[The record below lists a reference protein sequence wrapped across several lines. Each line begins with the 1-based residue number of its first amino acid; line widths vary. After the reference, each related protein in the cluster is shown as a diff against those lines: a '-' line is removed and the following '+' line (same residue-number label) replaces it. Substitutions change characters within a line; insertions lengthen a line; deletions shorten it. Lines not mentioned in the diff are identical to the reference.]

1 VNHPNRNNDRAKGE
15 GTVTKID
22 AVPRELAVPEKLP
35 QDERGI
41 RLVTPRVIRSR
52 SRRRSHS
59 LALRAMTPIAL
70 VVVWWA
76 IARASWLPAGSL
88 PTPLTV
94 LKTFNMLFH
103 QDLWGEIGDSLR
115 LAGIGLAIGV
125 TIGFVMGLLSGLTR
139 IGEELLDAPLQMI
152 RTVPFLA
159 LIPLFI
165 VWMGIGLLPKVALIA
180 LATTFPMY
188 INTSSAT
195 RNVDRKVVEAA
206 RSYGLHGFRLV
217 REVIFPLSLPGQL
230 TGLRFSL
237 GMSVLA
243 LVGAEQIAS
252 TGGIGYLI
260 NQAEQFQQ
268 TNVVFCGVI
277 IYGALGLS
285 ADLLVRTVE
294 KLALPWRAGV
304 AVR

>member
-1 VNHPNRNNDRAKGE
+1 MTRLETRSAEPEDLRAF
-15 GTVTKID
+15 VTP
-22 AVPRELAVPEKLP
+22 AQGVT
-35 QDERGI
+35 
-41 RLVTPRVIRSR
+41 LVTPRVLRSR
-52 SRRRSHS
+52 ARRRGHS
-59 LALRAMTPIAL
+59 LALRTLTPVLLVAL
-70 VVVWWA
+70 WWV
-76 IARASWLPAGSL
+76 IARVNWLPAGSL

-94 LKTFNMLFH
+94 IKTFSTLFAH
-103 QDLWGEIGDSLR
+103 DLWGQIGDSLR
-115 LAGIGLAIGV
+115 LAGFGLAVGV
-125 TIGFVMGLLSGLTR
+125 VLGFSVGLLSGLTR
-139 IGEELLDAPLQMI
+139 IGEELLDAPFQMI

-188 INTSSAT
+188 INTSAAT
-195 RNVDRKVVEAA
+195 RNVDKKVVEAA
-206 RSYGLHGFRLV
+206 RTFGLKGFRLV
-217 REVIFPLSLPGQL
+217 REVIFPLSLPGVM

-243 LVGAEQIAS
+243 LVGAETIAS

-268 TNVVFCGVI
+268 TNIVFCGVI
-277 IYGALGLS
+277 IYAALGLS
-285 ADLLVRTVE
+285 ADILVRVVE
-294 KLALPWRAGV
+294 KIALPWRAGV